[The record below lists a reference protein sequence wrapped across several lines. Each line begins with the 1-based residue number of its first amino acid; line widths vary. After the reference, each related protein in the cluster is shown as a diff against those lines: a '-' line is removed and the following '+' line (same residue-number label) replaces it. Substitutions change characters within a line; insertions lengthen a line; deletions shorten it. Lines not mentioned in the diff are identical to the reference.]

1 MKNKIDSLSQ
11 ALHLL
16 QVVADNP
23 NTGLSE
29 LSRLSGLNKS
39 RAYRMLCTL
48 AEHHFVIQNDDSSYQ
63 LGHQLLTLGHIARSQ
78 SNWLNI
84 AESIIEPLVVEFN
97 ENLQI
102 RIRENLEIVQVWR
115 RVSSQP
121 LQVRSEAGNRR
132 PLGAGA
138 AGKILFTFAPDEVK
152 TEFFNTLSAEQASL
166 LQTKTQQIQQQ
177 GFYVSNGDLTEGVCA
192 VAIPLYDAQ
201 KHCIACLSLSAPI
214 SRMPPERIQVILNRL
229 VEARDTLFTRLGGVS
244 T

>member
-1 MKNKIDSLSQ
+1 MTTKIDSLSQ

-23 NTGLSE
+23 CTGLSE

-63 LGHQLLTLGHIARSQ
+63 LGHQLLTLGHIAKSQ

-84 AESIIEPLVVEFN
+84 AESIIEPLVTEFN

-138 AGKILFTFAPDEVK
+138 AGKILLAFASASTQDK
-152 TEFFNTLSAEQASL
+152 FFSNLSAEQTQL
-166 LQTKTQQIQQQ
+166 LQDKIQQIQQQ

-201 KHCIACLSLSAPI
+201 KQCIACLSLSAPI
-214 SRMPPERIQVILNRL
+214 SRMPQERIQRILNRL
-229 VEARDTLFTRLGGVS
+229 VAARDTLFIRLGGIPI
-244 T
+244 